1 VNVQEVSLR
10 ASPALLIED
19 LDEKGLTKRATV
31 IWSTSERMYSVSSKN
46 RELSV
51 KIADDLP

>member
-1 VNVQEVSLR
+1 MNVQEVELR
-10 ASPALLIED
+10 AAPALLIED
-19 LDEKGLTKRATV
+19 LDEKGVVKRAMV
-31 IWSTSERMYSVSSKN
+31 IWSTSKRMYSVSSKN